1 MKILCIGNAAYDIT
15 LPLNHYPEENKK
27 IRLDYPKVEC
37 GGGSA
42 SNCAYLLSKWGLEV
56 YFAGVV
62 GDDYYGQMIKKE
74 FESIGVNTK
83 YLEINKDVVTTSS
96 YIINNTSKGTRTIL
110 TNKGENT
117 VMSNIEIE
125 DEDFDIIF
133 FDGYEYN
140 FAKEAIRKNPNAIKI
155 IDAGSLKENTIEL
168 AKMSNYV
175 VCSKDFA
182 EDFSNEKVDYRNVRT
197 LMKIYDELKKTFK
210 GEVIITLE
218 DHGCFTYLDGYKLIP
233 SIEVDNQ
240 DSTGAG
246 DIYHGAFTYCIAKEY
261 DIITS
266 MKISNIAGALSVTR
280 IGGRY
285 SIFEL
290 DEVMA
295 KYKELNDK

>member
-42 SNCAYLLSKWGLEV
+42 SNCAYLLAKWGLEV

-83 YLEINKDVVTTSS
+83 YLETNKDVMTTSS

-110 TNKGENT
+110 SNKGANT
-117 VMSNIEIE
+117 IMSNIEM
-125 DEDFDIIF
+125 DDCDFDIIF

-140 FAKEAIRKNPNAIKI
+140 FAKEAIRKNPKAIKI

-168 AKMSNYV
+168 AKMSDYV

-182 EDFSNEKVDYRNVRT
+182 EDFSKEKVDYRNVRS
-197 LMKIYDELKKTFK
+197 LMRIYDELKKTFK
-210 GEVIITLE
+210 GEIIITLE

-233 SIEVDNQ
+233 SIEVENQ

-261 DIITS
+261 DLITS

>member
-1 MKILCIGNAAYDIT
+1 MKILCIGNAAYDVT

-42 SNCAYLLSKWGLEV
+42 SNCAYLLAKWGMEV

-62 GDDYYGQMIKKE
+62 GADYYGEMIKKE
-74 FESIGVNTK
+74 FDSIGVNTK
-83 YLEINKDVVTTSS
+83 YLEINNDVVTTSS

-110 TNKGENT
+110 SNKGNNT
-117 VMSNIEIE
+117 VMTITDIE

-133 FDGYEYN
+133 FDGYEYE
-140 FAKEAIRKNPNAIKI
+140 FAKEAIKKNPKAIKI
-155 IDAGSLKENTIEL
+155 IDAGSLRESTVDL
-168 AKMSNYV
+168 AKKCDYV

-182 EDFSNEKVDYRNVRT
+182 EDFTKEKIDYRNVRT
-197 LMKIYDELKKTFK
+197 LMNVYDNLKKTFT
-210 GEVIITLE
+210 GEVVITLE
-218 DHGCFTYLDGYKLIP
+218 DHGCFTYCDGYKLIP
-233 SIEVDNQ
+233 SIEVESQ

-246 DIYHGAFTYCIAKEY
+246 DIYHGAFAYCVANNY
-261 DIITS
+261 DLLTT

-280 IGGRY
+280 IGGRF
-285 SIFEL
+285 SIFER
-290 DEVMA
+290 DEIMA

>member
-42 SNCAYLLSKWGLEV
+42 SNCAYLLAKWGLEV

-83 YLEINKDVVTTSS
+83 YLETNKDVMTTSS

-110 TNKGENT
+110 SNKGANT
-117 VMSNIEIE
+117 IMSNIEI
-125 DEDFDIIF
+125 DDCDFDIIF

-140 FAKEAIRKNPNAIKI
+140 FAKEAIRKNPKAIKI

-168 AKMSNYV
+168 AKMSDYV

-182 EDFSNEKVDYRNVRT
+182 EDFSKEKVDYRNVRS
-197 LMKIYDELKKTFK
+197 LMRIYDELKKTFK
-210 GEVIITLE
+210 GEIIITLE

-233 SIEVDNQ
+233 SIEVENQ

-261 DIITS
+261 DLITS